1 MRKILILALALTMLL
16 VSCGSTATYDIPYD
30 FTYEGLTLTLTTD
43 FKMENP
49 PDAFTAY
56 YESDKAVVMT
66 LFESFDGLAGAGYEK
81 VKTLEDYTKVV
92 AGENEI
98 KADEE
103 SEFMYFTFESSADF
117 KDYYYLAVT
126 KQTDDGFWLI
136 QYACLSR
143 DKETFADMFLEWA
156 KKAKTV

>member
-1 MRKILILALALTMLL
+1 MKRILILMLALAMLL
-16 VSCGSTATYDIPYD
+16 CSCGSEATYDTPKE
-30 FTYEGLTLTLTTD
+30 FTYNGLTLTLTTD

-49 PDAFTAY
+49 PDAFTGY
-56 YESDKAVVMT
+56 YEADGAVVMT
-66 LFESFDGLAGAGYEK
+66 LFESLDQLAAAGFDE

-92 AGENEI
+92 AGEYEV
-98 KADEE
+98 KSDEE
-103 SEFMYFTFESSADF
+103 AEIMYFTFERKADF

-136 QYACLSR
+136 QYACR
-143 DKETFADMFLEWA
+143 AKDKDMFSDMFLEWA